1 MPKKQKII
9 NNMNKKRQLD
19 NVKNNGI
26 IYSINKEEKTA
37 CVVDFENIDLIIIP
51 YSIIIESTEYIVTS
65 IFSDAFFCSKIKSI
79 KLPNNSL
86 IDQIENESFSSSL
99 LETITIS
106 PQVVKFGKR
115 SFSSCRHLKHV
126 EISIDSKLQLI
137 EKESFFYSS
146 IRSIKIPK
154 SVSKIGER
162 TFCYCRQLKEI
173 EIPKDSQLQTIGEYA
188 FHATSIENFTIP

>member
-1 MPKKQKII
+1 
-9 NNMNKKRQLD
+9 MNKKFQLD
-19 NVKNNGI
+19 NVKIDGI

-37 CVVDFENIDLIIIP
+37 CVVDFENFDLIIP

-65 IFSDAFFCSKIKSI
+65 IFPDAFFYSKIKSI

-86 IDQIENESFSSSL
+86 INQIEDESFSSSL

-137 EKESFFYSS
+137 EKESFFFSTS
-146 IRSIKIPK
+146 IR
-154 SVSKIGER
+154 
-162 TFCYCRQLKEI
+162 
-173 EIPKDSQLQTIGEYA
+173 
-188 FHATSIENFTIP
+188 